1 MKEEPYSHTNSHANS
16 AIFKRFWRAT
26 LISHSKLK
34 TELIEPE
41 KHEKLDFSISNE
53 EIYEILDKKYDSS
66 HNLENI
72 EDLKPKHKLYKCF
85 HDILSQI
92 KSDKII
98 ISLSGGVDSMV
109 CSFILYHYCKHN
121 NKELIAIHI
130 DYGNRDTCKI
140 EVEFVKRW
148 CLLLNIKLYVRHIE
162 YLRRDRSHDRDIY
175 EEVTRQIRFQMYKR
189 FNCPVVLGHNR
200 DDCEE
205 NIFTNIRKARN
216 LDCLKG
222 MKKIGEESGVT
233 TLRPLLDIPKSE
245 IYEFA
250 SYFEIP
256 HLYDSTP
263 DWSDRGKMRNELI
276 PFLNKFDAAFLSGLI
291 CLSET
296 YEKLYLIYKTSVLD
310 NFLSKLYYGEMITVI
325 NFEEVD
331 EKCLEYG
338 YQFWK
343 DIVYHIVKING
354 LDIPRNKSIRFL
366 AKRLEEKKYGKIFLS
381 LYFVAEYS
389 KDELIFLICS
399 KLCFD
404 SLDKEK
410 DKYKEKK
417 KLINY

>member
-291 CLSET
+291 CLSEN
-296 YEKLYLIYKTSVLD
+296 L
-310 NFLSKLYYGEMITVI
+310 
-325 NFEEVD
+325 
-331 EKCLEYG
+331 
-338 YQFWK
+338 
-343 DIVYHIVKING
+343 
-354 LDIPRNKSIRFL
+354 
-366 AKRLEEKKYGKIFLS
+366 
-381 LYFVAEYS
+381 
-389 KDELIFLICS
+389 
-399 KLCFD
+399 
-404 SLDKEK
+404 
-410 DKYKEKK
+410 
-417 KLINY
+417 